1 MTTPLNSV
9 SPPSSPLPPPKR
21 LRAGRLYERGKRR
34 KRNMI
39 NYRNILLIFLVLLAL
54 IGNVNAND
62 ELKPKIKLQIGE
74 ELIYKVKYTFLTLGS
89 LKFQILGKDT
99 IDDRPVYHC
108 ILYMDSNPSLPFVNI
123 HDIYESYIDED
134 IYSRRFVAWENKSDY
149 TIYTR
154 YDMNYEEQNV
164 HITMKK
170 MTKTDTTVAL
180 DSIAAL
186 DTPRKIQDGLSILFY
201 ARAMVKHKKMMSAP
215 VFAYNALK
223 YTFIN
228 FTGKQK
234 KVEVQDTKYKAYYL
248 DGYLKF
254 VGIAGV
260 KEGFKGWFS
269 PDMQSVPLQAHMEA
283 FIGHV
288 TLQLESHKNWELA
301 KSD

>member
-1 MTTPLNSV
+1 MSKYFKIFAVISLFILTINMASYGQLQ
-9 SPPSSPLPPPKR
+9 PK
-21 LRAGRLYERGKRR
+21 
-34 KRNMI
+34 
-39 NYRNILLIFLVLLAL
+39 
-54 IGNVNAND
+54 
-62 ELKPKIKLQIGE
+62 LKMQVGE
-74 ELIYKVKYTFLTLGS
+74 ELNYKVKYTFLTLGS
-89 LKFQILGKDT
+89 LKFQILEKDT

-108 ILYMDSNPSLPFVNI
+108 ILYMDSNPSLPFVNL

-134 IYSRRFVAWENKSDY
+134 IYSRRFLAHEKKSDY

-164 HITMKK
+164 HIVMKK
-170 MTKTDTTVAL
+170 ITETDTTVTL

-186 DTPRKIQDGLSILFY
+186 DTPRKVQDGLSILFF
-201 ARAMVKHKKMMSAP
+201 ARAMVKYKKMMSAP
-215 VFAYNALK
+215 VFAFNALK

-228 FTGKQK
+228 FSGDQK
-234 KVEVQDTKYKAYYL
+234 KIEVQDTKYKAYYL

-269 PDMQSVPLQAHMEA
+269 PDAQSVPLQAHMEA

-288 TLQLESHKNWELA
+288 TLQLDSHKNWELA
-301 KSD
+301 KKD

>member
-1 MTTPLNSV
+1 MT
-9 SPPSSPLPPPKR
+9 KYR
-21 LRAGRLYERGKRR
+21 
-34 KRNMI
+34 
-39 NYRNILLIFLVLLAL
+39 YRNILSVCLLLFAL
-54 IGNVNAND
+54 LGNANAGG
-62 ELKPKIKLQIGE
+62 ELKPIIKLQVGE
-74 ELIYKVKYTFLTLGS
+74 ELIYKVKYTFLSLGS
-89 LKFQILGKDT
+89 LKVQTLEKDT
-99 IDDRPVYHC
+99 INNRPVYHC
-108 ILYMDSNPSLPFVNI
+108 ILHIDSNPSLPFVNI
-123 HDIYESYIDED
+123 HDTYESYIDED
-134 IYSRRFVAWENKSDY
+134 IYSHRFLAYERKSDY
-149 TIYTR
+149 TIFTR
-154 YDMNYEEQNV
+154 YDMNYENQTV
-164 HITMKK
+164 HIIMKTL
-170 MTKTDTTVAL
+170 TKTDTTVTL

-186 DTPRKIQDGLSILFY
+186 DTPRKVQDGLSILFY

-228 FTGKQK
+228 FTGEQQK
-234 KVEVQDTKYKAYYL
+234 IEVQDVKYKAYYL

-301 KSD
+301 KKD

>member
-1 MTTPLNSV
+1 MLKYFRIFVTVFLFILVSGSV
-9 SPPSSPLPPPKR
+9 SY
-21 LRAGRLYERGKRR
+21 GQ
-34 KRNMI
+34 
-39 NYRNILLIFLVLLAL
+39 
-54 IGNVNAND
+54 
-62 ELKPKIKLQIGE
+62 LKPKIRLQVGE

-89 LKFQILGKDT
+89 LKFQILGRDT
-99 IDDRPVYHC
+99 IDNHPVFHC
-108 ILYMDSNPSLPFVNI
+108 ILYMDSNPSLPFVNL

-134 IYSRRFVAWENKSDY
+134 IYSRRFIAWEHKSDY

-164 HITMKK
+164 HIIMKNI
-170 MTKTDTTVAL
+170 TETDTTVTL

-201 ARAMVKHKKMMSAP
+201 ARAMVKYRKMMSAP
-215 VFAYNALK
+215 VFAYNELK

-228 FTGKQK
+228 FTGERK
-234 KVEVQDTKYKAYYL
+234 KVEVQDKKYKAYYL

-269 PDMQSVPLQAHMEA
+269 PDAQSVPLQAHMEA

-301 KSD
+301 KSN